1 MPVPHRMIPAVAP
14 RVLRA
19 LCVTA
24 VAGAVTWAVM
34 TALPGDPAVMA
45 SRTGDPATVARLR
58 AEMGLDR
65 PFAVRWAQWA
75 AGIATG
81 DGGELLAA
89 GTPTWRAVAGPAR
102 NSAALLLLTLPLMW
116 LIGWATGAAA
126 GMRAGS
132 RRDAALSGGAQ
143 ATLSVPDFA
152 LTTLLVVV
160 LAGILRWLPAV
171 SILPP
176 GASPFARPE
185 ALIIPVLAIVAPG
198 AAWLQRMV
206 RGAVADAAAQPH
218 VRAARLS
225 GAHPATVLLRDIA
238 PVARGPL
245 AQASAGVVP
254 YAIAGT
260 VVVENVTGYPGAGT
274 LLASLIAGR
283 EADAVASI
291 TLVLAGVTSTAFLVA
306 DLVGG
311 EARKETVR

>member
-1 MPVPHRMIPAVAP
+1 MTPGPLP
-14 RVLRA
+14 RILRA
-19 LCVTA
+19 ACVTA

-34 TALPGDPAVMA
+34 SLLPGDPAVLA
-45 SRTGDPATVARLR
+45 SQTGDPATVARLR

-65 PFAVRWAQWA
+65 PFAVRWADWA

-81 DGGELLAA
+81 DGGRLLAA
-89 GTPTWRAVAGPAR
+89 GTPTWEAVAGPAR
-102 NSAALLLLTLPLMW
+102 NSLALLSLTLPLI
-116 LIGWATGAAA
+116 LLLGWATGAAA

-132 RRDAALSGGAQ
+132 RRDAAISGGAQ

-160 LAGILRWLPAV
+160 LAGVLRWLPAV

-176 GASPFARPE
+176 GASPFDRPE
-185 ALIIPVLAIVAPG
+185 ALVIPVIAVVLPG

-206 RGAVADAAAQPH
+206 RGAVADAAARPH
-218 VRAARLS
+218 VRAARLA
-225 GAHPATVLLRDIA
+225 GEHPLGVLLRHVA

-260 VVVENVTGYPGAGT
+260 VVVENVTGYPGAGAF
-274 LLASLIAGR
+274 LASLIAGR

-291 TLVLAGVTSTAFLVA
+291 TLVLAGVTAAAFLVA

-311 EARKETVR
+311 EARKEAAR